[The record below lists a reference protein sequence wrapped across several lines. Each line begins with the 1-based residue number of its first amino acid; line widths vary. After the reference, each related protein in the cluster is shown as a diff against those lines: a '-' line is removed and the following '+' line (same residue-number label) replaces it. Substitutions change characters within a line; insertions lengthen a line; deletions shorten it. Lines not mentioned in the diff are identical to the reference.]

1 MARSVRLYTPA
12 QFEEVRTL
20 VDLLAGQ
27 SDLLTAERDRLSTF
41 QADVKL
47 TVREDRRC
55 AAGTARLPA
64 ASSWPSMQTE
74 QAPVTKHTST
84 YPGQADQVWQAR
96 HAIAKYLAGCLAAD
110 DALLI
115 VSELASNA
123 IVHSAS
129 RGAFFTISAEARADH
144 VRIEA
149 EDLGGPWHHKQCDDR
164 PHGLDV
170 VEALTGPSGWGVE
183 DTSDGRRVVW
193 ARLDL
198 PTGEGVTYGAAGTF
212 QTSTDGTP
220 RP

>member
-12 QFEEVRTL
+12 QFEEVKAL

-27 SDLLTAERDRLSTF
+27 SGLLTAERDRLTTF

-47 TVREDRRC
+47 TVSQDRRR
-55 AAGTARLPA
+55 AAGTARLSGVSSRPGVQTQHAPA
-64 ASSWPSMQTE
+64 AE
-74 QAPVTKHTST
+74 HTST
-84 YPGQADQVWQAR
+84 YPGQADQVQHVR
-96 HAIAKYLAGCLAAD
+96 HAMAKYLTRCPAAAD
-110 DALLI
+110 AVLV

-129 RGAFFTISAEARADH
+129 RGAFFTIRAEVRADH
-144 VRIEA
+144 IRIEA
-149 EDLGGPWHHKQCDDR
+149 EDLGGPWRHKLRDDR

-170 VEALTGPSGWGVE
+170 VEALTGPTGWGIKNL
-183 DTSDGRRVVW
+183 SDRRRVVW

-198 PTGEGVTYGAAGTF
+198 PMGERVTYGTAGTF